1 MFTSRAEYRLLL
13 RQDNADVRLTPLAHE
28 IGLASED
35 RLKAVRQKVN
45 SADSIISF
53 FKSTSGSPDVWNSFL
68 ESKGSALLTQKI
80 RYSNI
85 LSRPNITI
93 ADMMPADIELMT
105 AISEYSDEV
114 RMQAEILMKY
124 EGYIEREKENSDKL
138 RRLEDYKVPADFD
151 FSQIGGLGAEAREK
165 LGKFRPATIGQASR
179 ISGITPSDVSVLLIH
194 LGR

>member
-1 MFTSRAEYRLLL
+1 MM
-13 RQDNADVRLTPLAHE
+13 
-28 IGLASED
+28 
-35 RLKAVRQKVN
+35 
-45 SADSIISF
+45 SAD
-53 FKSTSGSPDVWNSFL
+53 P
-68 ESKGSALLTQKI
+68 
-80 RYSNI
+80 
-85 LSRPNITI
+85 
-93 ADMMPADIELMT
+93 ELMT
-105 AISEYSDEV
+105 SISEYSDEV

-124 EGYIEREKENSDKL
+124 EGYIEREKENADKL